1 MNIDSFRYIRY
12 NRGMD
17 KSSQKNACCPPGDRC
32 VPRYPGLA
40 DVAAL
45 FKALADETRLA
56 MLKQLREQGEVN
68 ACDFLA
74 CCAVAQPTVSHHL
87 KVLRRA
93 GLVKARKRGVCVV
106 YTLDEDKLEALRKLI
121 P

>member
-1 MNIDSFRYIRY
+1 
-12 NRGMD
+12 MD
-17 KSSQKNACCPPGDRC
+17 KSSRKNTCCPTDEGLC

-40 DVAAL
+40 DAAAL
-45 FKALADETRLA
+45 FKALADQTRLA

-68 ACDFLA
+68 ACDFMA
-74 CCAVAQPTVSHHL
+74 CCTVAQPTVSHHL

-93 GLVKARKRGVCVV
+93 GLVRAHRRGVWVV
-106 YTLDEDKLEALRKLI
+106 YTLNEDKLEALRKLV